1 MELSA
6 WQVKGEGR
14 SFLWPVTDAG
24 VGRRRRR
31 AEWKESEN
39 SAPGKGLDRHLKRM
53 LPCEER

>member
-14 SFLWPVTDAG
+14 CFLCPVTDAG

-39 SAPGKGLDRHLKRM
+39 SAAGKGWIGT
-53 LPCEER
+53 